1 MAGVGPQLP
10 PHLAKRKR
18 DDDDEEQSN
27 RPHDQRRS
35 VSPAESTDAGA
46 KKRRVMGPAPPPA
59 PLDERPL
66 QSPNQHSEDESSSV
80 DDDDFGP
87 SLPDANGGADRN
99 VDGREEKYGYE
110 EQEPEKQSTKRDEW
124 MTVPPKKDDLA
135 ARMDPTQIRA
145 RGFNTGKGGQG
156 PAQSRNG
163 VDTAWTETPEQKRKR
178 LANQVMGIS
187 EDASEPKAQPVDL
200 RKKAEHEEKARKIKQ
215 YNEKHRSKSLYTQH
229 QGSDKKQKED
239 DPSARGFDYEKDMG
253 GGMKIGHSQRKE
265 LMKKASDFGSK
276 FSSGSY
282 L

>member
-1 MAGVGPQLP
+1 MSRAGPQLP

-18 DDDDEEQSN
+18 DDNGDSDRSQNDS
-27 RPHDQRRS
+27 RS
-35 VSPAESTDAGA
+35 VSPASSADEVV

-59 PLDERPL
+59 PLDERPADL
-66 QSPNQHSEDESSSV
+66 PNQRPEDEDSSSN
-80 DDDDFGP
+80 DDDFGP
-87 SLPDANGGADRN
+87 SLPNTNGAS
-99 VDGREEKYGYE
+99 GRDLGQEEEKYGYE
-110 EQEPEKQSTKRDEW
+110 ELEPEKQTTKRDEW
-124 MTVPPKKDDLA
+124 MMVPPKKDDLA

-145 RGFNTGKGGQG
+145 RGFNTGKGAQG
-156 PAQSRNG
+156 SAQSRAG

-187 EDASEPKAQPVDL
+187 EETSELKPQPVDL
-200 RKKAEHEEKARKIKQ
+200 RKKAEDEEKARKIKQ

-229 QGSDKKQKED
+229 QGSEKKQKED

-253 GGMKIGHSQRKE
+253 DGMKIGHSQRKE